1 MDICSLETDNCFDID
16 IGAIYNYFIKKS
28 NIDTDVLR
36 TKINIINESILSLS
50 SASENFIEI
59 SKY

>member
-16 IGAIYNYFIKKS
+16 IGTIYIANYFIKES

-36 TKINIINESILSLS
+36 I
-50 SASENFIEI
+50 
-59 SKY
+59 